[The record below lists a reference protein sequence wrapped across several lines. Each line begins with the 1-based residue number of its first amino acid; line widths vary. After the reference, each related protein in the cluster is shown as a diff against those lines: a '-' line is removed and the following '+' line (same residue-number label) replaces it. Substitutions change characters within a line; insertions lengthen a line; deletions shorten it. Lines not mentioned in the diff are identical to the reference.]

1 MEPNRP
7 NPRLCSGA
15 GWASCTPDDSCR
27 QGQVEVELRRCG
39 QADNQRWSYNSA
51 GVLVAYMNIYIYIY
65 IYAYAYLHL
74 CELAFL
80 SMHTVFP
87 GKQKGFTWFQYSNYG
102 WQVQIDPKI
111 VNLLKGCLQ
120 RKPRKRT
127 TAKAEPLEVE
137 PTAFFVER
145 SRCH

>member
-1 MEPNRP
+1 M
-7 NPRLCSGA
+7 
-15 GWASCTPDDSCR
+15 
-27 QGQVEVELRRCG
+27 
-39 QADNQRWSYNSA
+39 Y
-51 GVLVAYMNIYIYIY
+51 
-65 IYAYAYLHL
+65 
-74 CELAFL
+74 
-80 SMHTVFP
+80 TVCP

-145 SRCH
+145 SRCHESISTIVESIQILSDYE